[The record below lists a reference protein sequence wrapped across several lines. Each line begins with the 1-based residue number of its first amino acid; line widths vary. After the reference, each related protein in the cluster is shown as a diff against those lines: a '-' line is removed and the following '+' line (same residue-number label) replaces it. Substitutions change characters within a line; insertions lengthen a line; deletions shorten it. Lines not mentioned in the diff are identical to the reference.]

1 MDCGGDQVRMRM
13 QLKLATD
20 PRACDLEAGSGAF
33 GRSHRPL
40 PGKYAAA
47 ARASRMQTNS
57 MVAVIKVLP
66 LARQQVV
73 TDDALWHEGGMFTL
87 PRLDRLRGNV

>member
-1 MDCGGDQVRMRM
+1 
-13 QLKLATD
+13 LATD
-20 PRACDLEAGSGAF
+20 PRACDDLEADSGAV
-33 GRSHRPL
+33 GRFHRPL

-87 PRLDRLRGNV
+87 PGLDRLRGNV

>member
-1 MDCGGDQVRMRM
+1 
-13 QLKLATD
+13 
-20 PRACDLEAGSGAF
+20 
-33 GRSHRPL
+33 
-40 PGKYAAA
+40 
-47 ARASRMQTNS
+47 MQTNS

-87 PRLDRLRGNV
+87 PGLDRLRGNV